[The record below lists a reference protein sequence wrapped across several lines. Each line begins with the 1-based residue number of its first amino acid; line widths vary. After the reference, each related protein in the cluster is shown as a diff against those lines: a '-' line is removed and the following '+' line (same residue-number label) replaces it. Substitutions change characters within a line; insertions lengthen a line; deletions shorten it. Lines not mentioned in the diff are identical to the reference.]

1 MVRATLSS
9 SLFHQVQLAD
19 FTLPL
24 VLEEPRCYSLS
35 LFCYSCSAHSPAHRR
50 ALSADPSRTLIF
62 RTMGAWLASLKQTL
76 GLLPA
81 DRKIRVL
88 MLGLDNAGKTSIL
101 YRLHLGDVVTTVP
114 TVGVNLETLQY
125 KNISFE
131 VWDLG
136 GQTGVR
142 PYWRCYF
149 SDTDAVIYVV
159 DSTDRDR
166 MGVAKHELYAL
177 LDEDELRKSL
187 LLIFA
192 NKQDLPDAASEAEI
206 AEQLGVSSIMN
217 RTWTIVKS
225 SSKTGDG
232 LVEGMD
238 WLVERLREQGLGA

>member
-1 MVRATLSS
+1 
-9 SLFHQVQLAD
+9 
-19 FTLPL
+19 
-24 VLEEPRCYSLS
+24 
-35 LFCYSCSAHSPAHRR
+35 
-50 ALSADPSRTLIF
+50 
-62 RTMGAWLASLKQTL
+62 MGAWLTSLRQAL

-159 DSTDRDR
+159 DSTDKDR
-166 MGVAKHELYAL
+166 MGVAKHELFAL

-192 NKQDLPDAASEAEI
+192 NKQDLPEAATELEI

-225 SSKTGDG
+225 SAKTGDG
-232 LVEGMD
+232 LLEGMD
-238 WLVERLREQGLGA
+238 WLVEKLREQGLASQ

>member
-1 MVRATLSS
+1 MDFYWSS
-9 SLFHQVQLAD
+9 S
-19 FTLPL
+19 
-24 VLEEPRCYSLS
+24 S
-35 LFCYSCSAHSPAHRR
+35 
-50 ALSADPSRTLIF
+50 
-62 RTMGAWLASLKQTL
+62 TMGAWLTSLRQAL

-159 DSTDRDR
+159 DSTDKDR
-166 MGVAKHELYAL
+166 MGVAKHELFAL

-192 NKQDLPDAASEAEI
+192 NKQDLPEAATEVEI

-225 SSKTGDG
+225 SAKTGDG
-232 LVEGMD
+232 LLEGMD
-238 WLVERLREQGLGA
+238 WLVEKLREQGLASQ

>member
-1 MVRATLSS
+1 MRPFYLATRF
-9 SLFHQVQLAD
+9 LFLLA
-19 FTLPL
+19 
-24 VLEEPRCYSLS
+24 LS
-35 LFCYSCSAHSPAHRR
+35 LFKVSVYGNKIAVV
-50 ALSADPSRTLIF
+50 
-62 RTMGAWLASLKQTL
+62 MGAWLTTL
-76 GLLPA
+76 RQAFGLLPA

-159 DSTDRDR
+159 DSTDKDR
-166 MGVAKHELYAL
+166 MGVAKHELFAL

-192 NKQDLPDAASEAEI
+192 NKQDLPEASTEVEI
-206 AEQLGVSSIMN
+206 ADQLGVSSIMN

-225 SSKTGDG
+225 SAKTGDG
-232 LVEGMD
+232 LLEGMD
-238 WLVERLREQGLGA
+238 WLVEKLREQGLASQ

>member
-1 MVRATLSS
+1 MGGWLSTL
-9 SLFHQVQLAD
+9 QKA
-19 FTLPL
+19 
-24 VLEEPRCYSLS
+24 
-35 LFCYSCSAHSPAHRR
+35 
-50 ALSADPSRTLIF
+50 
-62 RTMGAWLASLKQTL
+62 L

-88 MLGLDNAGKTSIL
+88 ILGLDNAGKTSIL
-101 YRLHLGDVVTTVP
+101 YRLHLGDVVATVP

-125 KNISFE
+125 KNVSFE

-166 MGVAKHELYAL
+166 MGVAKHELYSI
-177 LDEDELRKSL
+177 LDEDELRRSI

-192 NKQDLPDAASEAEI
+192 NKQDLEEAATDVDI
-206 AEQLGVSSIMN
+206 AEQLGVSSITN
-217 RTWTIVKS
+217 RTWTIMKTSAKS
-225 SSKTGDG
+225 GEG
-232 LVEGMD
+232 LLEGMD
-238 WLVERLREQGLGA
+238 WLVDKLKELKVAGS